1 MGKQRKSVKVRLPD
15 VIHVGDTV
23 ELKGVGQECLI
34 EEIWAD
40 GSIVVRVD
48 SWLARTDQIERI
60 NERATA

>member
-40 GSIVVRVD
+40 GSVD